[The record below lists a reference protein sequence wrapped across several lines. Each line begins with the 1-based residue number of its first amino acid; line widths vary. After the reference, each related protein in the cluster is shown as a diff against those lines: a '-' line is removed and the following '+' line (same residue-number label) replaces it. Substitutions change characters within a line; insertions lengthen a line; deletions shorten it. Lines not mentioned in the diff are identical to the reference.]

1 MSAQRLSATAHGVQI
16 EICASESSVLDCVR
30 ARLPGGSR
38 KTAHATG
45 VAEYAFWKHP
55 TEDFYALSL
64 NGTWLVSPAPLDSVF
79 EFFEPFLIM
88 RIAERAAKS
97 AATESCCRATASPA
111 RRRSL
116 PSSCVWARC
125 TIRMNTRYSIA
136 TGSRIHILGRSK
148 CANTANER
156 KRRSPSVKSALS
168 QAATPSRSMS
178 SLSSRPARRV
188 TPSLRSPSSSYAR
201 RTICESFSVAMAVR
215 QSRLTSS
222 SPGKCQR
229 SQVVTQRD
237 SRPTIIYTAIHQKTR
252 RLHSPRHDPRRP
264 SSPFR

>member
-16 EICASESSVLDCVR
+16 EICASETSVLDCVR

-64 NGTWLVSPAPLDSVF
+64 NGTWLVSPAPLDSVS

-88 RIAERAAKS
+88 RIAERAAKHTFVHTASSVS
-97 AATESCCRATASPA
+97 AATESCCPATASPA

-116 PSSCVWARC
+116 PSSCVRARC

-156 KRRSPSVKSALS
+156 RRRSPSVKSALS

-188 TPSLRSPSSSYAR
+188 TPSLRSPSSSCAR
-201 RTICESFSVAMAVR
+201 RTSCESFSVAMAVR
-215 QSRLTSS
+215 QSRLTSP
-222 SPGKCQR
+222 SPGKRQR

-237 SRPTIIYTAIHQKTR
+237 GRPTTIYTAIH
-252 RLHSPRHDPRRP
+252 
-264 SSPFR
+264 